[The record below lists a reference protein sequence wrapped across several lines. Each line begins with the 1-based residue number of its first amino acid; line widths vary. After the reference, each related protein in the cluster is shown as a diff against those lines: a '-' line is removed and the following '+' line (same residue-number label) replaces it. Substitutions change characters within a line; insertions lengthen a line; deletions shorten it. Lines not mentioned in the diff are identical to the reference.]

1 MFSETGGGLVQILF
15 NEINCNYAFSMPIGS
30 HNLIAPDMGCKPK
43 GGRAQTVDYF
53 MHCQQKGI
61 DPGIM
66 NSFSNLKRID
76 AIQTLAPCI
85 MTIGIMPLDEKNMY
99 IKTKIKI
106 TAKDP
111 NNSNVK
117 LPVTELKFNIRGRE
131 KTEKQAFVFTKID
144 PSKGWGSAGHPRD
157 LFNIEVKAKPGAS
170 GTKIDENTE
179 VDYGD

>member
-1 MFSETGGGLVQILF
+1 
-15 NEINCNYAFSMPIGS
+15 
-30 HNLIAPDMGCKPK
+30 
-43 GGRAQTVDYF
+43 
-53 MHCQQKGI
+53 
-61 DPGIM
+61 M

-111 NNSNVK
+111 NNSNVR

-144 PSKGWGSAGHPRD
+144 P
-157 LFNIEVKAKPGAS
+157 
-170 GTKIDENTE
+170 
-179 VDYGD
+179 